1 MTEKI
6 DSLSQIYFRSFF
18 HQQLFFFCA
27 SETVPGEVSSYRR
40 FVCSSAVNSS
50 PQSPLK
56 ALHSPRGCKLVT
68 NVGFEVARE
77 PLYFQ
82 ILWVVAFVCTLFC
95 FFATVWLRVTRSK
108 SRSGWF
114 GQFFLCKICGLL
126 LDCWEET
133 KKQHGYKNVVEQSV
147 LPNCVG

>member
-1 MTEKI
+1 M
-6 DSLSQIYFRSFF
+6 
-18 HQQLFFFCA
+18 
-27 SETVPGEVSSYRR
+27 PGEVSSYRR
-40 FVCSSAVNSS
+40 FVCSSAVNNS

-114 GQFFLCKICGLL
+114 GQFFFFAKFV
-126 LDCWEET
+126 DCCSIVGRKPKSNMAIKT
-133 KKQHGYKNVVEQSV
+133 SLSSQCRLIALGNKFVVDSV
-147 LPNCVG
+147 MPVGE